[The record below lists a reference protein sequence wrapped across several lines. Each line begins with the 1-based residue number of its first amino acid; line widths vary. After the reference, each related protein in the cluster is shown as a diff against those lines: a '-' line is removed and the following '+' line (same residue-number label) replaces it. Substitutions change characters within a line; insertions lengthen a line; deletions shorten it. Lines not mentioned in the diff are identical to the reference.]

1 VGIDLGLKDTAASSD
16 GDKLR
21 AGRFYRGIEHQIAQ
35 AQRRGHKRQ
44 AKRLHRQAA
53 NRRRNALHQFSR
65 SIVDR
70 YQSIVF
76 GDVSSL
82 KLAKTRMAKAVL
94 DSGWGILKAQLHAK
108 GQQAGRSVQVVSE
121 YHSTRACSS
130 CRALTGPAGLDSLV
144 VRSWL
149 CRECGVTHDRDVN
162 AARNHLFAASLSPS
176 VCGNKSSH
184 TVEEPRPTYGRRE
197 ARTKPLWVAA

>member
-162 AARNHLFAASLSPS
+162 AARNHLSRR
-176 VCGNKSSH
+176 VCRRPCAGTSHHTQWKSRA
-184 TVEEPRPTYGRRE
+184 RPMD
-197 ARTKPLWVAA
+197 